1 MLGIPTTAKA
11 WNQTYDI
18 KSGASLRKK
27 LTCEENPTRKRLTA
41 IYRQEIIQV
50 VTLFTSQRA
59 ATL

>member
-11 WNQTYDI
+11 WNQIYDI
-18 KSGASLRKK
+18 ESGDSLGK
-27 LTCEENPTRKRLTA
+27 LTCEEKLTRKRLAA

-59 ATL
+59 ATF